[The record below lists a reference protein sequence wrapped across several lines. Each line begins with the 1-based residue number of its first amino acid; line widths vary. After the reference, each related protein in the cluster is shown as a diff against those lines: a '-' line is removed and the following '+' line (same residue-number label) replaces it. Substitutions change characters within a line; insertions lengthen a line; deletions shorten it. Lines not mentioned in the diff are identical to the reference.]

1 MTVLFVGGVHGV
13 GKSTC
18 CGKVAQT
25 VGCLHVT
32 ASDIIRRAH
41 AGAIASSGK
50 LVADVEGN
58 QSLLVRGFLAFQHE
72 VQGTSILLDGHFA
85 MRDSNG
91 DIQPVAADV
100 FNALG
105 IDHLVCLVDEPHA
118 IEVRMSQ
125 RDGQAPAN
133 REIADLQNA
142 ELQNA
147 RWVASSLDLPFT
159 LLRSGDVEG
168 LRRLV
173 SIADNSNG
181 AA

>member
-18 CGKVAQT
+18 CAQVAQLA
-25 VGCLHVT
+25 GCLHVT
-32 ASDIIRRAH
+32 ASEIIRREL

-58 QSLLVRGFLAFQHE
+58 QSLLVRGFRTL
-72 VQGTSILLDGHFA
+72 QGEAGTTSILLDGHYA
-85 MRDSNG
+85 MRDIRG
-91 DIQPVAADV
+91 DIQSVSAEV
-100 FNALG
+100 FMALG
-105 IDHLVCLVDEPHA
+105 IDQLVCMVDEPHA
-118 IEVRMSQ
+118 IATRTSL

-133 REIADLQNA
+133 REIADLQDA

-147 RWVASSLDLPFT
+147 RLVAAVLGVPFT
-159 LLRSGDVEG
+159 LLHCGDVKG

-173 SIADNSNG
+173 PRAE
-181 AA
+181 A